1 MAGTR
6 RARAPRPAAYLAAL
20 AALGCAA
27 SARAHHL
34 DGGNTQVSFQ
44 VGQLGLHLF
53 SAAFHEL
60 QGEFTLSPQPGAAHL
75 TVVVAMA
82 SLSSR
87 SPAWDERL
95 RSADWL
101 DTGRFPQMSFRSL
114 AVQLEG
120 GGRARIEGELTLHG
134 ITRPLTLEITDIDC
148 PAATA
153 AGAECRFLGHG
164 HLRRSDFGLPHGFF
178 QGGDE
183 VTIVVRGR

>member
-6 RARAPRPAAYLAAL
+6 RAGGGCRAVYLGVLGAL
-20 AALGCAA
+20 SCATA
-27 SARAHHL
+27 ARAHHL
-34 DGGNTQVSFQ
+34 DGANTQVSFE
-44 VGQLGLHLF
+44 VGELGLRLF

-60 QGEFTLSPQPGAAHL
+60 HGEFTLSPEPGAAHL

-87 SPAWDERL
+87 SPAWDQRL

-101 DTGRFPQMSFRSL
+101 DAARFPQMSYRSL

-134 ITRPLTLEITDIDC
+134 ITRPLALAITDIDC
-148 PAATA
+148 PAATG
-153 AGAECRFLGHG
+153 GALECRFLGRG

-183 VTIVVRGR
+183 VTIVVRGQ